1 MDIRQLKYFM
11 AIVEEGNITKAA
23 EKLHMAQPPLSYQL
37 KLMEEELGVK
47 LLERSTRKLEITEA
61 GEMLK
66 TRSEQIIELF
76 DKTVKDIKN
85 FREGFTGTLSM
96 GVVASSMGIIYPKF
110 IQEYHEAYPDT
121 SFDIREGN
129 TNRILEFLKN
139 GVIELGIVR
148 TPFNSEN
155 FDSIQLPNE
164 PMIAVTKPKGV
175 FIWDKKKLNA
185 DDLKDLPL
193 ILDRRFEKMIIKTC
207 QQNGYSPKILCES
220 EDTRTIL
227 SWVDIGMGVG
237 VVPKSSK
244 EFVNLMN
251 LEYKEI
257 EEFSLETGTSIVW
270 VRDRRLSEAASNFL
284 QIFKKITQ

>member
-47 LLERSTRKLEITEA
+47 LLERSTRKIEITEA

-66 TRSEQIIELF
+66 TRAEQIIELF

-85 FREGFTGTLSM
+85 FNEGFTGTLSM
-96 GVVASSMGIIYPKF
+96 GVVASSMGVIYPKF
-110 IQEYHEAYPDT
+110 IQEYHAEYPDI

-148 TPFNSEN
+148 TPLS
-155 FDSIQLPNE
+155 
-164 PMIAVTKPKGV
+164 
-175 FIWDKKKLNA
+175 
-185 DDLKDLPL
+185 L
-193 ILDRRFEKMIIKTC
+193 IHI
-207 QQNGYSPKILCES
+207 
-220 EDTRTIL
+220 
-227 SWVDIGMGVG
+227 
-237 VVPKSSK
+237 
-244 EFVNLMN
+244 
-251 LEYKEI
+251 
-257 EEFSLETGTSIVW
+257 
-270 VRDRRLSEAASNFL
+270 
-284 QIFKKITQ
+284 

>member
-47 LLERSTRKLEITEA
+47 LLERSTRKIEITEA

-66 TRSEQIIELF
+66 TRAEQIIELF

-85 FREGFTGTLSM
+85 FNEGFTGTLSM
-96 GVVASSMGIIYPKF
+96 GVVASSMGVIYPKF
-110 IQEYHEAYPDT
+110 IQEYHAEYPDI

-139 GVIELGIVR
+139 GIIELGIVR

-155 FDSIQLPNE
+155 FESVSLPNE
-164 PMIAVTKPKGV
+164 PMIAVTKPQSDFG
-175 FIWDKKKLNA
+175 WDKKNLNI
-185 DDLKDLPL
+185 DDLKDIPL
-193 ILDRRFEKMIIKTC
+193 ILDRRFEKMIIKAC
-207 QQNGYSPKILCES
+207 QQWGYRPKILCES

-227 SWVDIGMGVG
+227 SWVDVGMGIG

-257 EEFSLETGTSIVW
+257 EEFSLETGTCIVW

-284 QIFKKITQ
+284 EIFKKINN